1 MSTTGRD
8 KSGGMIDLATTGD
21 TFCHE
26 ALFYEGDRGF
36 VDATVPFIRGGV
48 EAGEP
53 VLVVVSEEKIDR
65 LRAELHGD
73 ADRVRFADMARVGRN
88 PATIIPAWREFV
100 DGNAVEGR
108 RMRGIGEP
116 IWAGRTP
123 DELVE
128 CHLHESLLN
137 LAFSGSP
144 MWLACPYD
152 VLALGPA
159 VIEEARRTHPVVS
172 APTGRSRS
180 DWYTGIPTSGL
191 DSPLPEPQGEVCT
204 LLFGD
209 GSLAAAR
216 AEVTEQAR
224 LAGIGADRATE
235 LVVAVNEVATNS
247 IRYGGGMGTLRM
259 WRDEREFI
267 CEVRDRGRIQNLLA
281 GRAQPGQSEHGGYG
295 LWLVNHMCDL
305 VQVRSFG
312 DEGVVRLHMNL

>member
-1 MSTTGRD
+1 M
-8 KSGGMIDLATTGD
+8 A
-21 TFCHE
+21 
-26 ALFYEGDRGF
+26 
-36 VDATVPFIRGGV
+36 
-48 EAGEP
+48 AGEP
-53 VLVVVSEEKIDR
+53 VLVVVSEAKIER
-65 LRAELHGD
+65 LRAELEDD
-73 ADRVRFADMARVGRN
+73 ADRVQFADMVRVGRN

-100 DGNAVEGR
+100 DRNAGEGR

-159 VIEEARRTHPVVS
+159 VIDEARRTHPVVS

-180 DWYTGIPTSGL
+180 DGYSGIPTTGL
-191 DSPLPEPQGEVCT
+191 DSPLGAPQGEVCT

-209 GSLAAAR
+209 GSLAAVR
-216 AEVTEQAR
+216 AGVTEQAG
-224 LAGIGADRATE
+224 LAGIAADRAAE

-247 IRYGGGMGTLRM
+247 IRYGGGVGTLRM
-259 WRDEREFI
+259 WRDERAFV

-295 LWLVNHMCDL
+295 LWLVNHICDL

-312 DEGVVRLHMNL
+312 DEGVVRLHVHL